1 MGMVGGGRGAFIG
14 GVHRRA
20 ANLDGQFELVA
31 GAFSSDPKKS
41 KLSGKD
47 FYVDPKRTYASYQEM
62 AEKEAA
68 LPENE
73 RIDFVTIVV
82 QNYLHFEVAKTFLEA
97 GFNVICDKPVT
108 YDLEQARELRK
119 IIKKSK
125 KVFALTH
132 NYTGYP
138 MVKLARNMVK
148 KGELGEIIKIVCEY
162 PQGYAITAL
171 TGEDKAIANWRA
183 DPKVAGISNCMG
195 DIGTHAENLVH
206 YVTGLEIDKLCA
218 DLSVNIPGRTLDDD
232 GNVLV
237 RFKGGA
243 KGIIYA
249 SQVSNG
255 DENDLNMDWLEI
267 ARQSETLHDAA
278 TAMGGTPWGSAVSD
292 IDSDAMLQEY
302 EDALDRHYYHEA
314 ISALRTSGQSHSL
327 LLGYLRSE
335 IDHRNIVNLLRAL
348 RQKLPT
354 EQRAGLM
361 LEGGRYLKGSLLRS
375 AAQADSEDALMEVL
389 RRTSMETAELEDA
402 LKESNEHGGLDP
414 VVSHLASKRR
424 ADLRRMSHLN
434 PLSAFPLIY
443 YLESKVLEV
452 QNLRLLVRGKAVGL
466 SDEVIEAHMAF

>member
-1 MGMVGGGRGAFIG
+1 MVGGGRGAFIG

-20 ANLDGQFELVA
+20 ANLDGKIERVA

-47 FYVDPKRTYASYQEM
+47 FHLDPKRVYSNYQEM
-62 AEKEAA
+62 AKAEAA
-68 LPENE
+68 LPEGE

-108 YDLEQARELRK
+108 YDLAQARELRK

-125 KVFALTH
+125 KVFVLTH

-138 MVKLARNMVK
+138 MVKLAREMVK
-148 KGELGEIIKIVCEY
+148 KGDLGKIIKVVCEY

-171 TGEDKAIANWRA
+171 TGEDNAIANWRA
-183 DPKVAGISNCMG
+183 NPKIAGISNCMG

-243 KGIIYA
+243 RGIIYA

-255 DENDLNMDWLEI
+255 DENDLNIRVYGTDKSLEWHQEDPNELLVKDARAPRQTYRRGNDYIGGSAAANTRIPFGHPEGFIEAFANVYNAAAVAIRDEI
-267 ARQSETLHDAA
+267 AGKFPRKSGYDF
-278 TAMGGTPWGSAVSD
+278 PD
-292 IDSDAMLQEY
+292 IRDG
-302 EDALDRHYYHEA
+302 
-314 ISALRTSGQSHSL
+314 IIG
-327 LLGYLRSE
+327 
-335 IDHRNIVNLLRAL
+335 
-348 RQKLPT
+348 
-354 EQRAGLM
+354 
-361 LEGGRYLKGSLLRS
+361 
-375 AAQADSEDALMEVL
+375 
-389 RRTSMETAELEDA
+389 
-402 LKESNEHGGLDP
+402 
-414 VVSHLASKRR
+414 
-424 ADLRRMSHLN
+424 
-434 PLSAFPLIY
+434 
-443 YLESKVLEV
+443 
-452 QNLRLLVRGKAVGL
+452 
-466 SDEVIEAHMAF
+466 MAFIETVVKSSKSKEKWIKFPKI